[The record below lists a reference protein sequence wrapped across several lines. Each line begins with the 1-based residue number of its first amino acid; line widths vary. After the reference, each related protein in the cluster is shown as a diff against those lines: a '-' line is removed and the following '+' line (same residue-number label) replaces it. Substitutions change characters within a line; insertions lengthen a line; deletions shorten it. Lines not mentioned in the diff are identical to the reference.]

1 MLQRCFVWN
10 QWCWTGLCCLRL
22 TVLSLSRCS
31 LCWSFRTCILV
42 ILTHVKLHCRYPG
55 QKKKPN
61 FSKRN
66 ISTRL
71 LGILSSS
78 DLALSDTKKKPHQT
92 PTQKPTHQ
100 NPEQGVDMFI
110 FVPWFPSLKRMC
122 LSSAGVTDADTNC
135 NFYVSDVC
143 SYKYCFS
150 KLQPIG
156 SKCSEPKWMW
166 LVKHHWVPNMGRQQ
180 PVACHA
186 WMSAETWRP
195 VCGFL
200 HQVPSSGMLLHLWH
214 LQKCCSRCGC
224 TCRREQEHFHQV
236 TSTHHVLPFSS
247 RPLAW
252 AWRAGSN

>member
-78 DLALSDTKKKPHQT
+78 DLALSDTKKKHQT

-180 PVACHA
+180 PVAC
-186 WMSAETWRP
+186 
-195 VCGFL
+195 
-200 HQVPSSGMLLHLWH
+200 
-214 LQKCCSRCGC
+214 LQKPGDLCMVFFTRCRRLGC
-224 TCRREQEHFHQV
+224 RCTFGTCRSAVQDVAAPAGGSRSI
-236 TSTHHVLPFSS
+236 ST
-247 RPLAW
+247 RWPLLTTFCLLVV
-252 AWRAGSN
+252 GL